1 MGKIFVQPL
10 QQGGLV
16 MVNLRKLGFFVVLVS
31 LLLSS
36 CASAQNPPIQNPT
49 STEPQKPAPTGAPA
63 SPEPTQAQQATSAPT
78 GISSQGDYL
87 AAKVQRAM
95 NPQVPESDQQ
105 ALAAGNEA
113 FAAALYQQI
122 SKQDGNLFFSPY
134 SISLALAMV
143 YGGARGQTETQMADT
158 LHFTL
163 PQDRLHPAFNSL
175 DQTLESLNQASGATS
190 QPTAAAGE
198 PQGLQLNIANS
209 IWGQKDFNFSQ
220 PYLDLLALNYG
231 AGLRLADFIN
241 APEPSRQ
248 EINNWVS
255 DQTNGKIKDLFPQG
269 SINSDTRLA
278 LANAIYFKASWN
290 EPFQA
295 SNTKNGTFHL
305 KDGSTVDVPMM
316 KSGDTASLFAQG
328 QGYQTVG
335 LPYFGGNAMMVIVL
349 PDQGMF
355 DSVEASLNAAKLNQI
370 FTGLQGG
377 KVDLTM
383 PKFTYSSE
391 FGLADTLKAMGMP
404 DAFDPSKA
412 DLSGIDGQKDLLISG
427 VFHKAFVA
435 VDEQGTEAA
444 AATGISVGLTA
455 VQESHTVVVDRPF
468 LFYIYDQ
475 PTNTILFAGRVMNP
489 SAQ

>member
-1 MGKIFVQPL
+1 MA
-10 QQGGLV
+10 
-16 MVNLRKLGFFVVLVS
+16 NLRKFGFFVVLVS
-31 LLLSS
+31 LLLTS
-36 CASAQNPPIQNPT
+36 CASAQNPPVQNPT
-49 STEPQKPAPTGAPA
+49 PSEPQKPAPTDVPA
-63 SPEPTQAQQATSAPT
+63 SPQPTQAQQASPAPT
-78 GISSQGDYL
+78 GVSSQGDYL
-87 AAKVQRAM
+87 AAKVQRAIS
-95 NPQVPESDQQ
+95 PQVPASDQQ

-113 FAAALYQQI
+113 FAAALYQQL

-143 YGGARGQTETQMADT
+143 YGGAHGATETQMADT

-175 DQTLESLNQASGATS
+175 DQSLESLNQPAGS
-190 QPTAAAGE
+190 QPTATPGE

-209 IWGQKDFNFSQ
+209 IWGQKDFPFSQ
-220 PYLDLLALNYG
+220 SYLDLLALNYG
-231 AGLRLADFIN
+231 AGLRLADFMN

-255 DQTNGKIKDLFPQG
+255 DQTNAKIKDLFPQG
-269 SINSDTRLA
+269 SISSDTRLA
-278 LANAIYFKASWN
+278 LANAIYFKASWY
-290 EPFQA
+290 EPFQE
-295 SNTKNGTFHL
+295 SGTQPGTFHL

-316 KSGDTASLFAQG
+316 KSGDTASLFEQG
-328 QGYQTVG
+328 QGFQAVG
-335 LPYFGGNAMMVIVL
+335 LPYFGGNTMMVIVL

-355 DSVEASLNAAKLNQI
+355 DSVEAGLDAAKLNTI
-370 FTGLQGG
+370 FTGLQNG

-383 PKFTYSSE
+383 PKFTFSSE

-404 DAFDPSKA
+404 DAFDPNKA
-412 DLSGIDGQKDLLISG
+412 DLSGIDGQKDLFISG

-455 VQESHTVVVDRPF
+455 IQQSHTVVVDRPF

-475 PTNTILFAGRVMNP
+475 STNTILFAGRVMNP
-489 SAQ
+489 SAK